1 MKFFFSPLSVRK
13 VSKEK
18 GGAEEAPRQT
28 GGKGVRR
35 LERESK
41 RNIKKKEFPERES
54 EEMTWK
60 SFKK

>member
-1 MKFFFSPLSVRK
+1 MEFFFSPLSVRK

-35 LERESK
+35 FERESK
-41 RNIKKKEFPERES
+41 KDIKEKNFLRGNQRK
-54 EEMTWK
+54 
-60 SFKK
+60 